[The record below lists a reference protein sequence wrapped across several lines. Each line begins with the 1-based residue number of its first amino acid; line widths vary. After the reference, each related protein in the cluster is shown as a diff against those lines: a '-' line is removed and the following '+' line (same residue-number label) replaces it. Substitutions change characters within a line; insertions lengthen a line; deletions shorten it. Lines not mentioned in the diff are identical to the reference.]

1 MTQEL
6 LEKKNTGVTD
16 EGIRVFFRALD
27 HCPRLSPEQTLEL
40 AKACA
45 NGDEEAIRTM
55 VNCNLGLVVAEA
67 KQYSRKYKHIPFLE
81 WVQEG
86 TIGLLEAAKR
96 YVPEKGAFS
105 TYATDCIHERMKLCL
120 EDAGVIRIPRNIVEE
135 AQRIKKTREAI
146 LRQTGQ
152 EPEIAEL
159 AQRCNLSEA
168 VVLKRLKSLPDVCS
182 LNAAA
187 GENEDTLVSLLEDD
201 RTPSP
206 YEETVRR
213 ELKELMEELLSSLD
227 ERQRYILRLRFG
239 MEDGVCYS
247 LQQVAEKLGISKER
261 TRQIER
267 QALTKLQKNGASQG
281 LEDFLG

>member
-6 LEKKNTGVTD
+6 LEKSVAD
-16 EGIRVFFRALD
+16 EGTQVFFRALD
-27 HCPRLSPEQTLEL
+27 HYPRLTPEQTLEL

-45 NGDEEAIRTM
+45 EGDEEAIRTM

-67 KQYSRKYKHIPFLE
+67 KQYSRKYKHVPFME

-86 TIGLLEAAKR
+86 AIGLLEAAKR
-96 YVPEKGAFS
+96 YDPEKGAFS

-120 EDAGVIRIPRNIVEE
+120 EDSGVIRVPRNITEE
-135 AQRIKKTREAI
+135 AQKIKKTRENI
-146 LRQTGQ
+146 IRQTGR
-152 EPEIAEL
+152 EPEITEL
-159 AQRCNLSEA
+159 AQLCGLSET

-182 LNAAA
+182 LNVSA
-187 GENEDTLVSLLEDD
+187 GENEDSLVSLLEDD
-201 RTPSP
+201 RNPSP

-213 ELKELMEELLSSLD
+213 ELKELMENLLADLD
-227 ERQRYILRLRFG
+227 QRQRYVLRLRFG

-247 LQQVAEKLGISKER
+247 LQQVADRIGVSKER

-267 QALTKLQKNGASQG
+267 QALDKLQKNGANQG

>member
-6 LEKKNTGVTD
+6 LEKSVAD
-16 EGIRVFFRALD
+16 EGTQVFFRALD
-27 HCPRLSPEQTLEL
+27 HYPRLTPEQTLEL

-45 NGDEEAIRTM
+45 EGDEEAIRTM

-67 KQYSRKYKHIPFLE
+67 KQYSRKYKHVPFME

-86 TIGLLEAAKR
+86 AIGLLEAAKR
-96 YVPEKGAFS
+96 YDPEKGAFS

-120 EDAGVIRIPRNIVEE
+120 EDSGVIRVPRNITEE
-135 AQRIKKTREAI
+135 AQKIKKTRENI
-146 LRQTGQ
+146 IRQTGR
-152 EPEIAEL
+152 EPEITEL
-159 AQRCNLSEA
+159 AQLCGLSEA

-182 LNAAA
+182 LNVSA
-187 GENEDTLVSLLEDD
+187 GENEDSLVSLLEDD
-201 RTPSP
+201 QNPSP

-213 ELKELMEELLSSLD
+213 ELKELMENLLADLD
-227 ERQRYILRLRFG
+227 QRQRYVLRLRFG

-247 LQQVAEKLGISKER
+247 LQQVADRIGVSKER

-267 QALTKLQKNGASQG
+267 QALDKLQKNGANQG

>member
-6 LEKKNTGVTD
+6 LEKSVAD
-16 EGIRVFFRALD
+16 EGTQVFFRALD
-27 HCPRLSPEQTLEL
+27 HYPRLTPEQTLEL

-45 NGDEEAIRTM
+45 EGDEEAIRTM

-67 KQYSRKYKHIPFLE
+67 KQYSRKYKHVPFME

-86 TIGLLEAAKR
+86 AIGLLEAAKR
-96 YVPEKGAFS
+96 YDPEKSAFS

-120 EDAGVIRIPRNIVEE
+120 EDSGVIRVPRNITEE
-135 AQRIKKTREAI
+135 AQKIKKTRENI
-146 LRQTGQ
+146 IRQTGH
-152 EPEIAEL
+152 EPEIPEL
-159 AQRCNLSEA
+159 AQLCGLSEA

-182 LNAAA
+182 LNVSA
-187 GENEDTLVSLLEDD
+187 GENEDSLVSLLEDD
-201 RTPSP
+201 RNPSP

-213 ELKELMEELLSSLD
+213 ELKELMENLLADLD
-227 ERQRYILRLRFG
+227 QRQRYVLRLRFG

-247 LQQVAEKLGISKER
+247 LQQVADRIGVSKER

-267 QALTKLQKNGASQG
+267 QALDKLQKNGANQG

>member
-6 LEKKNTGVTD
+6 LEKSVAD
-16 EGIRVFFRALD
+16 EGTQVFFRALD
-27 HCPRLSPEQTLEL
+27 HYPRLTPEQTLEL

-45 NGDEEAIRTM
+45 EGDEEAIRTM

-67 KQYSRKYKHIPFLE
+67 KQYSRKYKHVPFME

-86 TIGLLEAAKR
+86 AIGLLEAAKR
-96 YVPEKGAFS
+96 YDPEKGAFS

-120 EDAGVIRIPRNIVEE
+120 EDSGVIRVPRNITEE
-135 AQRIKKTREAI
+135 AQKIKKSRENI
-146 LRQTGQ
+146 IRQTGR
-152 EPEIAEL
+152 EPEITEL
-159 AQRCNLSEA
+159 AQLCGLSEA
-168 VVLKRLKSLPDVCS
+168 VVSKRLKSLPDVCS
-182 LNAAA
+182 LNVSA
-187 GENEDTLVSLLEDD
+187 GENEDSLVSLLEDD
-201 RTPSP
+201 RNPSP

-213 ELKELMEELLSSLD
+213 ELKELMENLLADLD
-227 ERQRYILRLRFG
+227 QRQRYVLRLRFG

-247 LQQVAEKLGISKER
+247 LQQVADRIGVSKER

-267 QALTKLQKNGASQG
+267 QALDKLQKNGANQG

>member
-6 LEKKNTGVTD
+6 LEKSVAD
-16 EGIRVFFRALD
+16 EGTQVFFRALD
-27 HCPRLSPEQTLEL
+27 HYPRLTPEQTLEL

-45 NGDEEAIRTM
+45 SGDEEAIRTM

-67 KQYSRKYKHIPFLE
+67 KQYSRKYKHVPFME

-86 TIGLLEAAKR
+86 AIGLLEAAKR
-96 YVPEKGAFS
+96 YDPEKGAFS

-120 EDAGVIRIPRNIVEE
+120 EDSGVIRVPRNITEE
-135 AQRIKKTREAI
+135 AQKIKKTRENI
-146 LRQTGQ
+146 IRQTGR
-152 EPEIAEL
+152 EPEITEL
-159 AQRCNLSEA
+159 AQLCGLSET

-182 LNAAA
+182 LNVSA
-187 GENEDTLVSLLEDD
+187 GENEDSLVSLLEDD
-201 RTPSP
+201 RNPSP

-213 ELKELMEELLSSLD
+213 ELKELMENLLADLD
-227 ERQRYILRLRFG
+227 QRQRYVLRLRFG

-247 LQQVAEKLGISKER
+247 LQQVADRIGVSKER

-267 QALTKLQKNGASQG
+267 QALDKLQKNGANQG

>member
-6 LEKKNTGVTD
+6 LEKSVAD
-16 EGIRVFFRALD
+16 EGTQVFFRALD
-27 HCPRLSPEQTLEL
+27 HYPRLTPEQTLEL

-45 NGDEEAIRTM
+45 AGDEEAIRTM

-67 KQYSRKYKHIPFLE
+67 KQYSRKYKHIPFME

-86 TIGLLEAAKR
+86 AIGLLEAAKR
-96 YVPEKGAFS
+96 YDPEKGAFS
-105 TYATDCIHERMKLCL
+105 TYATDCIHQRMKLCL
-120 EDAGVIRIPRNIVEE
+120 EDSGVIRVPRNITEE
-135 AQRIKKTREAI
+135 VQKIQKTRETL
-146 LRQTGQ
+146 LRQTGR
-152 EPEIAEL
+152 EPEIPEL
-159 AQRCNLSEA
+159 AQLCGLTET

-182 LNAAA
+182 LNVSA
-187 GENEDTLVSLLEDD
+187 GENEDSLVSLLEDD
-201 RTPSP
+201 RNPSP

-213 ELKELMEELLSSLD
+213 ELKELMENLLADLD
-227 ERQRYILRLRFG
+227 QRQRYVLQLRFG

-247 LQQVAEKLGISKER
+247 LQQVADRIGVSKER

-267 QALTKLQKNGASQG
+267 QALDKLQKNGANQG